1 MNIDQT
7 ILFKVTTTI
16 MSAPTVSSMEADA
29 VMDRAMGHGCATSGG
44 RGAKKVQLSPYQR
57 KQLEKNK
64 TANAEKEKQKK
75 NANTA
80 IYLTLKQKS
89 EAGELDEF

>member
-1 MNIDQT
+1 
-7 ILFKVTTTI
+7 

-29 VMDRAMGHGCATSGG
+29 IMDRHMGHGCATSGG

-57 KQLEKNK
+57 KQLEINTKK
-64 TANAEKEKQKK
+64 NAEKEKQKN

-80 IYLTLKQKS
+80 IFLKLKQQS
-89 EAGELDEF
+89 EAGLLAEF

>member
-1 MNIDQT
+1 MGKN
-7 ILFKVTTTI
+7 ILFKVTITI

-44 RGAKKVQLSPYQR
+44 RGAKKIQLSPYQR
-57 KQLEKNK
+57 KQLEKNQK
-64 TANAEKEKQKK
+64 KNAEKEKQKK

-80 IYLTLKQKS
+80 VYLTLKQQS
-89 EAGELDEF
+89 EAGLLAEF